1 MDPLSSSTM
10 TPSLIH
16 LLHYARAN
24 ASSLAI
30 GEELT
35 PQVVEMDVVDEKDKW
50 KKRKSIVGIGLWIC
64 FTTNMWTCIEN
75 MNYMSVT
82 AHFIDSS
89 WKSHKKVLSFRKT
102 MDHKGVTIGKELE
115 DCMYE

>member
-1 MDPLSSSTM
+1 M
-10 TPSLIH
+10 TSSLIH

-35 PQVVEMDVVDEKDKW
+35 PQVVEMDVVDEKNKW
-50 KKRKSIVGIGLWIC
+50 KKSIVGIGLRIC
-64 FTTNMWTCIEN
+64 FTTDMWTFIEN
-75 MNYMSVT
+75 MNYMSET